1 MNERHELSGREYSRY
16 QQGVIKRHY
25 EHLDTKTVLAL
36 QEIATELYL
45 TTSKPKADKL
55 WERAAAHLAKTD
67 VPKSKAAEVVQKR
80 DIERLA
86 DLASKAKVPDRKK
99 R

>member
-1 MNERHELSGREYSRY
+1 MAGKEYSRY
-16 QQGVIKRHY
+16 QKGVIKRHY
-25 EHLDTKTVLAL
+25 EHLDTKTVIAL

-45 TTSKPKADKL
+45 ATSAAKADRL

-67 VPKSKAAEVVQKR
+67 VPQSKAAAVVESR
-80 DIERLA
+80 NIEQLA
-86 DLASKAKVPDRKK
+86 DLAAKAKVPDRKP